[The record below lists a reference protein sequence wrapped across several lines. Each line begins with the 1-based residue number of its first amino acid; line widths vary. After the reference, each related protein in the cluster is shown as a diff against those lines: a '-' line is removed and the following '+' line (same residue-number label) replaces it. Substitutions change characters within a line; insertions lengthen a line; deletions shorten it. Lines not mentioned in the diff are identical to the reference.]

1 MIKTRLLKLLKGSGK
16 YIGANI
22 FWQWIALLFQI
33 AAAFAASPAD
43 PMFFQTAAGSY
54 FLPQTLLRSET
65 AVRSTARKY

>member
-1 MIKTRLLKLLKGSGK
+1 M
-16 YIGANI
+16 
-22 FWQWIALLFQI
+22 QLLFRTENAHRLPGSQFLP
-33 AAAFAASPAD
+33 FAASPAD